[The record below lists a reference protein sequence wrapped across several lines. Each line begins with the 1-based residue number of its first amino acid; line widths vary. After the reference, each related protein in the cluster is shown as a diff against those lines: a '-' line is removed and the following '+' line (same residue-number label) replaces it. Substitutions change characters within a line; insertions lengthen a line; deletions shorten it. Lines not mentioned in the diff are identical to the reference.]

1 MDGTLGCDTSMNP
14 TPRRVEEKV
23 NKYIPPLTE
32 YEIHIKFLN
41 RGCVVSV
48 GCKSIAF
55 ESLDD
60 MLTNLVEYV
69 KNHEVS
75 YKKWSEI
82 IYQ

>member
-1 MDGTLGCDTSMNP
+1 MDGTLGCDSGMIP
-14 TPRRVEEKV
+14 PPVP
-23 NKYIPPLTE
+23 NKANVYIPPLTE

-55 ESLDD
+55 DCVDE

-69 KNHEVS
+69 RNHEAS
-75 YKKWSEI
+75 YKKWTELFN
-82 IYQ
+82 Q